1 MRITISTSQKEQ
13 TFSGKDFITIGGNEQ
28 FDFYLDLGFEYML
41 TVEVEN
47 GAGKFSVLNNFKTEQ
62 ILFKGKPLEGKLS
75 FEKLCKLLIKDSS
88 EFISIKLSQ
97 DSESSVQNLKS
108 AQQSAS
114 PVKTKLESQ
123 KTEIDKHR
131 VAIVKQIAFSINDL
145 GKRLSSNFRAAIIIN
160 IALFMSSVVTAFGI
174 TNYLMGLPVTESGT
188 FLNMPT
194 NIKVLGIFSVIVFGI
209 ALTLKQGIFMML
221 QAAENG
227 RSSKLAYNFMIFIS
241 AIFFVAFYAINLIYY
256 MNPNG
261 RIVFALLISAFFT
274 MIEAALAISA
284 GYFKFSG
291 HKISKELDKYEFRE
305 DFEIVLNGYQ
315 IWIERFINSLSDAKL
330 HYIREKIFML
340 RLKGAG
346 EIIIGI
352 LTAPFL
358 AYGVSN
364 TLAMCFP
371 EAAGWVRI
379 SGLRFSPVFLILA
392 TMLIIFAFF
401 SFVNAFLCAKKISG
415 SNVIKLDGYRDYL
428 SHGTDIYGLEN
439 TRKIKR
445 EEIRSFIIGIAIIF
459 IEFSM
464 NTSYFMTEIGGDF
477 NGIFLSLIAAL
488 VPTAL
493 LIAETYLLAG
503 TNYSIYAADS
513 LISKLDK

>member
-1 MRITISTSQKEQ
+1 MQITITTSKKEQ

-41 TVEVEN
+41 TVEYDAAN
-47 GAGKFSVLNNFKTEQ
+47 RRFTVLNNFKSEQ
-62 ILFKGKPLEGKLS
+62 ILFKGKPLTNKLA
-75 FEKLCKLLIKDSS
+75 FDKLCKLLIKDSN
-88 EFISIKLSQ
+88 EFISIKLST
-97 DSESSVQNLKS
+97 DSIQQPASE
-108 AQQSAS
+108 QQSIS

-123 KTEIDKHR
+123 KTEIERHR
-131 VAIVKQIAFSINDL
+131 IAIVKQIAFAINDIT
-145 GKRLSSNFRAAIIIN
+145 KRLSSNFKASIIIN
-160 IALFMSSVVTAFGI
+160 IALFMSSIVTAFGI

-194 NIKVLGIFSVIVFGI
+194 NIKVLGLFSVIVFGI
-209 ALTLKQGIFMML
+209 SITLKQGIFMML
-221 QAAENG
+221 QARETG
-227 RSSKLAYNFMIFIS
+227 RVSKLAYNFMIFIS
-241 AIFFVAFYAINLIYY
+241 GIFFAAFYAVNLIYY

-261 RIVFALLISAFFT
+261 RIVFGLLISAFF
-274 MIEAALAISA
+274 ILLNAVLAVSA

-291 HKISKELDKYEFRE
+291 HQLSKELDKYEFRE

-315 IWIERFINSLSDAKL
+315 IWIERFVNSLSDAKL
-330 HYIREKIFML
+330 NYIKEKTFML
-340 RLKGAG
+340 QLKGAG
-346 EIIIGI
+346 EILIGI

-371 EAAGWVRI
+371 EAAGWIRV
-379 SGLRFSPVFLILA
+379 SGLRFSPIFLILA

-401 SFVNAFLCAKKISG
+401 SFVNAFVCAKKISG

-428 SHGTDIYGLEN
+428 AHGTDIYGLEN

-493 LIAETYLLAG
+493 LLAETYLLSG
-503 TNYSIYAADS
+503 TNYAIYVTDS
-513 LISKLDK
+513 LMAKLDK